1 MDMNLGKPLE
11 TVKDRGAW
19 SASVHGVVKSQTE
32 LTEQQLFKSD
42 LKKNEKTQVIF
53 ISEEGKCP
61 NILVRKLPC
70 LMFWKLAGPG
80 RQEWFGLLNRF
91 LFMGKKKINSW
102 PASSSFSQQILEYIL
117 HASY

>member
-1 MDMNLGKPLE
+1 MKWLESITNSMDMNLGKPLE

-70 LMFWKLAGPG
+70 LMF
-80 RQEWFGLLNRF
+80 
-91 LFMGKKKINSW
+91 
-102 PASSSFSQQILEYIL
+102 
-117 HASY
+117 